1 MAATSPPLE
10 KDFEALSKAE
20 PQSIKRPAQLHGLS
34 PWAERGGSTAVS
46 SERTRTLIASMDE
59 RGAWTRPGVIGKADR
74 VTSVFAA
81 RDMVLY
87 IRHGQRGK
95 TETIPLSENDTVEIF
110 MGRQRPQ
117 ERIINSAEFA
127 RNLTSLAEYAKS
139 RP

>member
-1 MAATSPPLE
+1 
-10 KDFEALSKAE
+10 
-20 PQSIKRPAQLHGLS
+20 
-34 PWAERGGSTAVS
+34 
-46 SERTRTLIASMDE
+46 MDE